1 MPNINEVLTKNLTP
15 AQKSAASDPAA
26 EILCLA
32 CAGSGKSRTLAF
44 RIARL
49 IAEGEDPKSI
59 VAFTFTEK
67 AAESMKLRAA
77 HALKESGIEPTVLGA
92 VYIGTIHSY
101 CQQVLSAMDAK
112 YFQYDVLD
120 ENRLKIYLM
129 SRYSQLGLGSL
140 QTSQRRYFRIIKEV
154 SNAWKTMNDEMIGPE
169 DITIFDGT
177 LGSIMV
183 RLQMRMNA
191 DHFIDFSQMIRLVV
205 DALQLGQTG
214 ADNAVSHIRHLMV
227 DEYQDVNPAQEALIE
242 EIRRRCTTL
251 FVVGDDDQSIYAWRG
266 ADVNNI
272 LTFSDRYSDCSVH
285 TLSHNFRSAPII
297 VTSAEQFAAAELG
310 ANRIEKNPGANEAP
324 APVDFRNLWFDTRED
339 EARWVASMI
348 QSLIGTAY
356 SEKDGTVRGLT
367 PADFAILM
375 RSTKQTE
382 SEGMPRHVPFTNALR
397 DAGISYSL
405 EAGGSVFDRL
415 QVSVLRETYELLR
428 NGSPDRRTALN
439 HFDQFVKPAYPEADF
454 NEFADV
460 LTRWGRLI
468 HSPVGGPRRR
478 VFPQQLV
485 FDLLNAFGL
494 DRTRFDDG
502 IMQDLG
508 LFSKMMQDIEAV
520 YISIDTTRRF
530 SEILNFLQNVAE
542 TGYDTSSDSLL
553 ARPDL
558 VTVSTVHKVKGLE
571 FPVVFVVD
579 AEHQRFPKNNR
590 GYDGCLPR
598 QVIEPALRRG
608 AYQSTRDEEA
618 RLFYTA
624 ITRAERY
631 LYVTGSAH
639 LPGGRSIRRRSPFA
653 QRLNNPDISTLKE
666 GLPAGITPAPQMRRI
681 DETVLPTSFSDI
693 RYYLKC
699 PQDYKFRKI
708 FGFSPPIGE
717 MFGYGR
723 AVHAAICKLH
733 EKYPESVPSQ
743 EEAVQT
749 ATDIFHLKHVY
760 PSGDP
765 ESRPGA
771 YEKAK
776 EKAAAIC
783 EQYVTDY
790 ADDFTRRRQVEARF
804 EIPLEKAVIN
814 GSIDLMLREDDQGNI
829 CEASV
834 VDFKTMEGGR
844 TPEINPELNWKEM
857 SLQVQ
862 LYAKAAREIL
872 GENAKT
878 GSVHLLKDNLRVE
891 VPVDKKAL
899 NAAVGNIEWAV
910 DRIIDEDFPMRPH
923 TAKCGECDWTGLCPK
938 MPQAFRTET
947 LPSPIYVPGDDIAII
962 ADAFSEYEED

>member
-1 MPNINEVLTKNLTP
+1 MLCINDILAKNLTH
-15 AQKSAASDPAA
+15 AQMSAATDSAA

-44 RIARL
+44 RTARL

-77 HALKESGIEPTVLGA
+77 FALKESGIEPTVLGA

-101 CQQVLSAMDAK
+101 CQRVLSTMDAK
-112 YFQYDVLD
+112 YYQYDVLD

-129 SRYSQLGLGSL
+129 SRYSQLGLGNL
-140 QTSQRRYFRIIKEV
+140 QNSQRRYFKIIKEV
-154 SNAWKTMNDEMIGPE
+154 SDAWKIMNDEMVGPE
-169 DITIFDGT
+169 DVTVYDGV
-177 LGSIMV
+177 LGSILA
-183 RLQMRMNA
+183 RLRIRMNS

-205 DALQLGQTG
+205 DALQLGHTG
-214 ADNAVSHIRHLMV
+214 AENAVSHIRHLMV
-227 DEYQDVNPAQEALIE
+227 DEYQDINPAQEALIQ
-242 EIRRRCTTL
+242 EIRKRCSTL

-272 LTFSDRYSDCSVH
+272 LSFSERYPNCSVH

-297 VTSAEQFAAAELG
+297 VASAEQFAAAELG
-310 ANRIEKNPGANEAP
+310 ANRIEKKPAANEAN
-324 APVDFRNLWFDTRED
+324 APVDFRNLWFDTREE

-348 QSLIGTAY
+348 QSLLGTAY
-356 SEKDGTVRGLT
+356 LERDGTVRGLT

-375 RSTKQTE
+375 RSTKQE
-382 SEGMPRHVPFTNALR
+382 EADGMPRHAPFTNALR
-397 DAGISYSL
+397 NAGISYSL
-405 EAGGSVFDRL
+405 EAGGSVFDRR
-415 QVSVLRETYELLR
+415 QVSVLRDTFELLR
-428 NGSPDRRTALN
+428 HGSPNRQTALN
-439 HFDQFVKPAYPEADF
+439 HFAHSVKPAYPEADF
-454 NEFADV
+454 SEFADV
-460 LTRWGRLI
+460 LTKWGRLI
-468 HSPVGGPRRR
+468 HAPVDGTRRR
-478 VFPQQLV
+478 IFPQQLV

-494 DRTRFDDG
+494 DKTRFDDG

-508 LFSKMMQDIEAV
+508 LFSRMMQDIEAV
-520 YISIDTTRRF
+520 YVSIDTTRRF
-530 SEILNFLQNVAE
+530 AEILNFLQNVAE

-558 VTVSTVHKVKGLE
+558 VTISTVHKVKGLE

-590 GYDGCLPR
+590 RYEGFLPR
-598 QVIEPALRRG
+598 QVIDPALRRG

-639 LPGGRSIRRRSPFA
+639 LPGGRSVRRRSAFA
-653 QRLNNPDISTLKE
+653 QRLNDPGISTQKE
-666 GLPAGITPAPQMRRI
+666 GLPTGITPAPQARRI
-681 DETVLPTSFSDI
+681 DDTVLPTSFSDI

-699 PQDYKFRKI
+699 PRDYKFRKI

-723 AVHAAICKLH
+723 TVHAAICKLH
-733 EKYPESVPSQ
+733 EKFPDSIPSPEV
-743 EEAVQT
+743 AVQIT
-749 ATDIFHLKHVY
+749 TDIFHLKHVY

-765 ESRPGA
+765 ENRPGA

-776 EKAAAIC
+776 EKAADIC
-783 EQYVTDY
+783 KQYVTDY
-790 ADDFTRRRQVEARF
+790 ADDFTHRRQVEARF

-814 GSIDLMLREDDQGNI
+814 GSIDLMLREDGQGNI
-829 CEASV
+829 CEARV
-834 VDFKTMEGGR
+834 IDFKTMEGGE
-844 TPEINPELNWKEM
+844 TPETNTELNWKDM

-862 LYAKAAREIL
+862 LYAKAAKEIL

-891 VPVDKKAL
+891 VPVDEQAL
-899 NAAVGNIEWAV
+899 AAAIGNIEWAV
-910 DRIIDEDFPMRPH
+910 DRIIQEDFPMRPH
-923 TAKCGECDWTGLCPK
+923 GTKCGGCEWTGLCPK
-938 MPQAFRTET
+938 IPQNFQTEI
-947 LPSPIYVPGDDIAII
+947 LPPPIFVPGNTESVM
-962 ADAFSEYEED
+962 ADALSDNKED

>member
-1 MPNINEVLTKNLTP
+1 MPDINEVLKTNLTDD
-15 AQKSAASDPAA
+15 QRSAASDPA
-26 EILCLA
+26 EKILCLA

-49 IAEGEDPKSI
+49 IADGEDPQSI

-67 AAESMKLRAA
+67 AAESMKLRVAE
-77 HALKESGIEPTVLGA
+77 ALKKSGIESTVLGA

-101 CQQVLSAMDAK
+101 CQRVLSVMDAK

-120 ENRLKIYLM
+120 ENRLKIYLI
-129 SRYSQLGLGSL
+129 SRYPELGLHRLHGPGRS
-140 QTSQRRYFRIIKEV
+140 YFKKIKEV
-154 SNAWKTMNDEMIGPE
+154 SNAWKIMNDEMARPE
-169 DITIFDGT
+169 DVKIHDEA
-177 LGSIMV
+177 LGSTLE
-183 RLQMRMNA
+183 RLRTRMDA

-205 DALQLGQTG
+205 DALESNHTG
-214 ADNAVSHIRHLMV
+214 AERAVSEIRHLMV
-227 DEYQDVNPAQEALIE
+227 DEYQDVNPVQECLISE
-242 EIRRRCTTL
+242 LGKRCTTL

-272 LTFSDRYSDCSVH
+272 LSFSVRYPGSSVH

-297 VTSAEQFAAAELG
+297 VNSAEKFAAAELG
-310 ANRIEKNPGANEAP
+310 ANRIEKNPTADKMTGP
-324 APVDFRNLWFDTRED
+324 ADFRNLWFETRD
-339 EARWVASMI
+339 EEADWVASI
-348 QSLIGTAY
+348 IRSLLGTAY
-356 SEKDGTVRGLT
+356 KEKNGTVRGLT
-367 PADFAILM
+367 PADFAVLM
-375 RSTKQTE
+375 RSTKQPE
-382 SEGMPRHVPFTNALR
+382 SAGMPRHTPFTSALLHV
-397 DAGISYSL
+397 GIDYSL

-415 QVSVLRETYELLR
+415 QVSVLRDTFELLR
-428 NGSPDRRTALN
+428 NGSPTRSEALS
-439 HFDQFVKPAYPEADF
+439 HFEQIVQPAYPEADF
-454 NEFADV
+454 NKFAGV
-460 LTRWGRLI
+460 MTNWGRLI
-468 HSPVGGPRRR
+468 HGPIEGTRRR
-478 VFPQQLV
+478 VFPQKLV
-485 FDLLNAFGL
+485 FDLLDAFGL
-494 DRTRFDDG
+494 SRTMFDDG
-502 IMQDLG
+502 TMQDLG
-508 LFSKMMQDIEAV
+508 LFSRMMQDIEAV
-520 YISIDTTRRF
+520 YISIDETERF
-530 SEILNFLQNVAE
+530 TQILNFLQNIAE

-579 AEHQRFPKNNR
+579 VEQQRFPKNNSR
-590 GYDGCLPR
+590 YDGWLPR
-598 QVIEPALRRG
+598 QVIELALHRG

-631 LYVTGSAH
+631 LYVSGSAN
-639 LPGGRSIRRRSPFA
+639 LPGGKRIRRRSSFA
-653 QRLNNPDISTLKE
+653 LHLSDPEISTKKE
-666 GLPAGITPAPQMRRI
+666 GLVDGITRTRQVRRV

-717 MFGYGR
+717 MFGYGKT
-723 AVHAAICKLH
+723 VHTAICKLH
-733 EKYPESVPSQ
+733 EKYPDSVPTR
-743 EEAVQT
+743 EEAKQI
-749 ATDIFHLKHVY
+749 ADNIYHLKHVY

-765 ESRPGA
+765 ENRPGA
-771 YEKAK
+771 YERGK

-790 ADDFTRRRQVEARF
+790 QEDFTRRRQVEARF

-814 GSIDLMLREDDQGNI
+814 GSIDLMLREDEQGNI

-834 VDFKTMEGGR
+834 IDFKTMEGGEV
-844 TPEINPELNWKEM
+844 PEENQNLNWKEM

-862 LYAKAAREIL
+862 LYAKAARDIL

-891 VPVDKKAL
+891 VPVDEQAL
-899 NAAVGNIEWAV
+899 NAAVGNIEWSV
-910 DRIIDEDFPMRPH
+910 DRIIQEDFPMRPCG
-923 TAKCGECDWTGLCPK
+923 TKCGKCDWTVLCSK
-938 MPQAFRTET
+938 TPQNFRTDA
-947 LPSPIYVPGDDIAII
+947 LPSQIHVPGDAGTVI